1 MIFLSIDYNS
11 LLFDAIM
18 AMKGYSIFFARI
30 IYAISWFY
38 LAPAIPYIIF
48 TFKVPLNLA
57 GVIPFSFFLGSGSMQ
72 IPSAF
77 ISSKL
82 GSRNTLVLGL
92 FIMSLS
98 AFLIG
103 VSRVFYQILVF
114 YFIAGVG
121 ASMFFSTGAAIL
133 AYLNETK
140 VSTALGV
147 YNSMFALGG
156 IIGLNWII
164 LDEKLGFS
172 ISSVILSILT
182 ILAAIVNINKPNLK
196 MNWKIIKDKNSFI
209 IGVASAGVWGIYY
222 VVGELFPSFAKF
234 YLGIQIL
241 QSTEFTSILLLS
253 SMLGGLL
260 GFLGD
265 RMDKIKLLIISS
277 LLGSI
282 PALLLYTKY
291 YILGIII
298 IGLFNEL
305 SISIVYA
312 VASIGKGIN
321 SGISLAEVNSLN
333 ILIGSL
339 FEPIGSL
346 VGNMIW
352 AVTTILSI
360 IPLILLKKLK
370 VNV

>member
-1 MIFLSIDYNS
+1 
-11 LLFDAIM
+11 
-18 AMKGYSIFFARI
+18 MKGYSIFFARV

-38 LAPAIPYIIF
+38 LAPAIPYII
-48 TFKVPLNLA
+48 TNFKVPLNMA
-57 GVIPFSFFLGSGSMQ
+57 GLIPFSFFLGSGSMQ

-98 AFLIG
+98 AFLVG
-103 VSRVFYQILVF
+103 TSRDFMQILIF
-114 YFIAGVG
+114 YFTAGVG

-133 AYLNETK
+133 AYLNEKIVT
-140 VSTALGV
+140 TALGI

-156 IIGLNWII
+156 ILGLNWII
-164 LDEKLGFS
+164 LDEKLGFFQ
-172 ISSVILSILT
+172 SSVILSILT
-182 ILAAIVNINKPNLK
+182 AFAAIINLNKPNLT

-234 YLGIQIL
+234 YLNIQIL
-241 QSTEFTSILLLS
+241 QSSELTSILLLS

-265 RMDKIKLLIISS
+265 KMDRIKLLIISS
-277 LLGSI
+277 VLGSI

-298 IGLFNEL
+298 MGIFNEF

-312 VASIGKGIN
+312 IASVGKGIN

-333 ILIGSL
+333 ILIGST
-339 FEPIGSL
+339 FEPIGSFT
-346 VGNMIW
+346 GNMIW
-352 AVTTILSI
+352 IITTILSL